1 MQSFSKYAK
10 VALVLAFSLV
20 ATTIVQSSAIN
31 ESYMLNTSETKIY
44 EKTVDTENEESVES
58 ATYPVKK
65 VTAFENS
72 GMVKK
77 SAKKPSEKVVEKTIT
92 KPTEAPT
99 ERPTQSPT
107 VPTEKKQTKE
117 EATSGEKSNDS
128 IVLAET
134 EDATYQNPTDPPT
147 EWSQELQNLYDAQ
160 YDAGYLLAIDEPD
173 FNYSTVQVNLS
184 EEDRKLACQI
194 VYGEAGGEG
203 FEQCC
208 LVAQCLKDSIV
219 SLGYNSIKDVQKY
232 CQYDGW
238 KENYGQVAEE
248 AVDFIF
254 AQNKSAV
261 AHRVLFFYA
270 TDLCTSKWHETQNHI
285 LTIGNSRFFDMW

>member
-31 ESYMLNTSETKIY
+31 ASYILNTSETKVY
-44 EKTVDTENEESVES
+44 EKTVDTEKEEYVES

-77 SAKKPSEKVVEKTIT
+77 SAKKADEKVIQKTVT

-99 ERPTQSPT
+99 EKPTQAPT
-107 VPTEKKQTKE
+107 VPTEKKQEKE
-117 EATSGEKSNDS
+117 EAKSVEKSSDS

-134 EDATYQNPTDPPT
+134 EDTTYQNPTDPPT
-147 EWSQELQNLYDAQ
+147 EWSQELQDLYNAQ

-184 EEDRKLACQI
+184 DEDRKLACQI

-208 LVAQCLKDSIV
+208 LVAQCLKDSMV
-219 SLGYNSIKDVQKY
+219 SLGYTSIKDVQKY

-238 KENYGQVAEE
+238 KENYSQVAEE

-254 AQNKSAV
+254 SQNKSAV

>member
-10 VALVLAFSLV
+10 IALVLACSLV
-20 ATTIVQSSAIN
+20 VTTMVQGSAIN
-31 ESYMLNTSETKIY
+31 ESYILNTSETKIHEKLAY
-44 EKTVDTENEESVES
+44 EKVEELAELT
-58 ATYPVKK
+58 TYHVKK
-65 VTAFENS
+65 VTTFENS
-72 GMVKK
+72 GMIKK
-77 SAKKPSEKVVEKTIT
+77 SSGKANKKVTEKIVI

-99 ERPTQSPT
+99 EKPTQSPT
-107 VPTEKKQTKE
+107 VPVETAQTV
-117 EATSGEKSNDS
+117 GEDSNVELICND
-128 IVLAET
+128 VFMV

-147 EWSQELQNLYDAQ
+147 EWSQELQDLYDSQ
-160 YDAGYLLAIDEPD
+160 YNAGYLLAIDTPD

-184 EEDRKLACQI
+184 DEDKELACQI

-208 LVAQCLKDSIV
+208 LVAQCLKDSML
-219 SLGYNSIKDVQKY
+219 SLGYTSIKDVQKY

-238 KENYGQVAEE
+238 KEDYSQTAAD

-254 AQNKSAV
+254 DQNRSAI

>member
-1 MQSFSKYAK
+1 MKNFSKYAK
-10 VALVLAFSLV
+10 VALVLACSLV
-20 ATTIVQSSAIN
+20 VTTMVQSSAIN
-31 ESYMLNTSETKIY
+31 ESYMLNTSEIKAY
-44 EKTVDTENEESVES
+44 EKTVETNNEKSTEST
-58 ATYPVKK
+58 TYPVKK

-77 SAKKPSEKVVEKTIT
+77 SAKKADEKINQKTVT

-99 ERPTQSPT
+99 EKPTEAPT
-107 VPTEKKQTKE
+107 VPIEKKSEKE
-117 EATSGEKSNDS
+117 EATESEEVNDV
-128 IVLAET
+128 IVFAET
-134 EDATYQNPTDPPT
+134 EDTTYQNPTDPPT
-147 EWSQELQNLYDAQ
+147 EWSQELQDLYDAQ

-184 EEDRKLACQI
+184 DEDRKLACQI

-208 LVAQCLKDSIV
+208 LVAQCLKDSMV
-219 SLGYNSIKDVQKY
+219 SLGYTSIKDVQKY

-238 KENYGQVAEE
+238 KENYSQVAEE

-254 AQNKSAV
+254 TQNKSAI